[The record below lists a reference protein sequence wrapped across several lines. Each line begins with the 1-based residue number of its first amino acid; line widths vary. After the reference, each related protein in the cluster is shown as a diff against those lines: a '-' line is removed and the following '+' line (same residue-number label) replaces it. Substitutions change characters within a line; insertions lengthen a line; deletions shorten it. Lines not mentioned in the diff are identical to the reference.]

1 MLLLCRLEIIDWFH
15 HVDNVHGVTDDI
27 QDIVKGFVGHRSL
40 VNGTFVYRCCIYA
53 CHLLLV
59 FLEGKLFDCLG
70 TGHDA
75 ACAVRGRVIPL
86 GIAFAECQDASVTH
100 VDGNENL
107 FTLMCGDGS
116 FSENHLIDIDVVV
129 NGMKRFA
136 GLKAGSFQ
144 QFFGNLLPV
153 QSSKLLFI
161 KINEILFL

>member
-1 MLLLCRLEIIDWFH
+1 M
-15 HVDNVHGVTDDI
+15 
-27 QDIVKGFVGHRSL
+27 
-40 VNGTFVYRCCIYA
+40 
-53 CHLLLV
+53 
-59 FLEGKLFDCLG
+59 
-70 TGHDA
+70 
-75 ACAVRGRVIPL
+75 RGRVIPL

-153 QSSKLLFI
+153 QSSKLLAKSHIMQILPQVFSGDKA
-161 KINEILFL
+161 KIFRQLFSALF